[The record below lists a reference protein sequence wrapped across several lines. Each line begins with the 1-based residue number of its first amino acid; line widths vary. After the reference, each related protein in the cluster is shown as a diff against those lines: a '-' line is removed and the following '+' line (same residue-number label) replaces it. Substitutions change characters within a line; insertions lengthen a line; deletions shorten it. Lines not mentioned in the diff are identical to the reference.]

1 MRSRHA
7 AEHAS
12 RVKDRSRTKAQL
24 LEELGALRRRVSRL
38 EALAEEFR
46 VAEVK
51 LARLASFPEQNPNMV
66 IETDMTGMVT
76 YLNPVAQARFPELW
90 DLGSAHPLLSDLLS
104 IITTFEAGNES
115 YVAREIDVGKEAFEQ
130 KICYTKDA
138 DTARIRVYV
147 HDITR
152 RKRAEEAIQKLAKRV
167 VFAQEEE
174 RHRLSRELHDEAGQ
188 ALTALKL
195 SLELIQAELPL
206 DAEVLRQN
214 LAEAVAL
221 TESTKERIRLLAQG
235 LRPPALDTVG
245 LNLTLEA
252 LCRDFSRRA
261 QLPIK
266 YEGQEVR
273 GLSDAMTI
281 CLYRILQEALT
292 NVVKHAQASQVDVR
306 LLREGQTV
314 RLIVADNGRGFSHD
328 AARMLTQWTGIG
340 LQGIRERLELL
351 GGWLEVESEL
361 GRGVRTVANL
371 PVNEGP

>member
-1 MRSRHA
+1 MA
-7 AEHAS
+7 
-12 RVKDRSRTKAQL
+12 KTKAQL
-24 LEELGALRRRVSRL
+24 LKELEAMRRRVARL
-38 EALAEEFR
+38 EALADEYR
-46 VAEVK
+46 AAEAK
-51 LARLASFPEQNPNMV
+51 LVRLASFPEQNPNMV
-66 IETDMTGMVT
+66 IETDVAGQVT
-76 YLNPVAQARFPELW
+76 YLNPVAEDRFPELRHEG
-90 DLGSAHPLLSDLLS
+90 LAHPLLKDLRS
-104 IITTFEAGNES
+104 IITAFEHGNQS
-115 YVAREIDVGKEAFEQ
+115 YVAREIDLGKAAFEQ
-130 KICYTKDA
+130 KICYTKEKDFV
-138 DTARIRVYV
+138 RIRVYV

-174 RHRLSRELHDEAGQ
+174 RQRLSRELHDEAGQ

-206 DAEVLRQN
+206 DTPALRQN
-214 LAEAVAL
+214 LGEAVAL

-261 QLPIK
+261 QLPIT

-273 GLSDAMTI
+273 GLSDAMNI

-314 RLIVADNGRGFSHD
+314 RLFVADNGRGFSPGATRVLSH
-328 AARMLTQWTGIG
+328 WTGIG
-340 LQGIRERLELL
+340 LQGMRERLELL
-351 GGWLEVESEL
+351 GGWLEVESER

-371 PVNEGP
+371 PVNKGP